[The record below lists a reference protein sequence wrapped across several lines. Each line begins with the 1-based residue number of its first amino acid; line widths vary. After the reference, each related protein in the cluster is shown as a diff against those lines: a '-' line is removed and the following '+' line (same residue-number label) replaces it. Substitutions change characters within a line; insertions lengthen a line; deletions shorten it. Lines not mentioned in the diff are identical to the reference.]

1 MVPVRVSPPH
11 GGIRERAARTG
22 LLYHLPVVLHS
33 AVTCAYYVHT
43 VLGTAL
49 GSRLK
54 RPFSPNGNTSLCSH
68 SISTCNAYTEIIVCT
83 QVVASA
89 PPRVSEINPE
99 IVPTGISTEMAIY
112 QMDHHR
118 QEQV

>member
-1 MVPVRVSPPH
+1 MRSM
-11 GGIRERAARTG
+11 
-22 LLYHLPVVLHS
+22 
-33 AVTCAYYVHT
+33 HT
-43 VLGTAL
+43 VLLGTAL
-49 GSRLK
+49 GSRLE

-68 SISTCNAYTEIIVCT
+68 SISTCNACTELIVCT